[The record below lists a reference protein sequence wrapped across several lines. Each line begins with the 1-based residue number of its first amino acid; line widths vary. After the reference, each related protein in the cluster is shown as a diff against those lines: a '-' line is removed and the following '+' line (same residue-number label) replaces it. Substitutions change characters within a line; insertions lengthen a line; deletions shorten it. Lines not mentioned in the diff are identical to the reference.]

1 MRRARNRD
9 EAEEHA
15 ALASKQFIVGDIR
28 QVKIINTRFV
38 SDF

>member
-15 ALASKQFIVGDIR
+15 ALASKQCIVGDMR
-28 QVKIINTRFV
+28 QVKIINTVFV

>member
-9 EAEEHA
+9 EVEEHA
-15 ALASKQFIVGDIR
+15 ALASKQCIVGDTR
-28 QVKIINTRFV
+28 QVKIINTGFV